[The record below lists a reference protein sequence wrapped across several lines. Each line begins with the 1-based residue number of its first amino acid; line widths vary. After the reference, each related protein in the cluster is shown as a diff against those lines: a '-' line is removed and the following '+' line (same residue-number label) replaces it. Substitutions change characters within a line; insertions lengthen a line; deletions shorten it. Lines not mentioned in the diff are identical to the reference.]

1 MELRYNKR
9 HSSKGNN
16 TMPYKPSSKFK
27 IISVS
32 IEKKA
37 GAILENEMALTGK
50 TKSFII
56 RELIW
61 NLAKNNEAA

>member
-1 MELRYNKR
+1 
-9 HSSKGNN
+9 
-16 TMPYKPSSKFK
+16 MPYKPSSKFK

-37 GAILENEMALTGK
+37 EAILENEMALTGK

-61 NLAKNNEAA
+61 AMDNKKVA